1 MAEWPLKFDDELI
14 EVIDEHPFT
23 ASLAKIHDTKRVA
36 PGPKAGLARNPS
48 THTRA
53 LSGAMKEC
61 KHQLPT
67 SQCTWC
73 NGKGDTILPDPAW
86 DLKDYAQREFTESG
100 GNVGTDAHD
109 ITPEVAV
116 GTVHPREIYGL
127 QLAARIQTVQRST

>member
-1 MAEWPLKFDDELI
+1 MMTEWPLGFDDEL
-14 EVIDEHPFT
+14 VDEEHSFA
-23 ASLAKIHDTKRVA
+23 ASLAKPRH
-36 PGPKAGLARNPS
+36 PS
-48 THTRA
+48 THSRA

-86 DLKDYAQREFTESG
+86 DLKDYAQREFTETS

-109 ITPEVAV
+109 VTPEVAV

-127 QLAARIQTVQRST
+127 QLAARIKTVQRST